1 MVVPLVRIQ
10 YMPDTANNPTT
21 TDQEEKEMS
30 FVEHLEELRIHL
42 IRIAISVCV
51 SAVFIF
57 FATKSIFTKVI
68 FGPLNEDFLTYQL
81 MCKLSHWLEMGD
93 DMCYSPTNINLVTF
107 EMGEAF
113 LLHIKVCIF
122 GGLILSFPFVLWE
135 FWQFIKP
142 GLYPKEQKAANGVVV
157 ISSLLFLMGI
167 SFGYFILAPF
177 AINFLVGYELPMINS
192 ASDGNLIKATSLI
205 NYMIMFTVPVGIIF
219 ELPIIVFYLSKM
231 GLVTDTFMREYRR
244 HAIILI
250 LVVAAFVT
258 PPDVMTQVII
268 GIPIYIL
275 YELSIHIA
283 AKQTKKRADE
293 MNS

>member
-1 MVVPLVRIQ
+1 
-10 YMPDTANNPTT
+10 MPDIANTSITA
-21 TDQEEKEMS
+21 DKEEEEKEMS
-30 FVEHLEELRIHL
+30 FIEHLEELRIHL

-81 MCKLSHWLEMGD
+81 MCKLSHWLELGD
-93 DMCYSPTNINLVTF
+93 QMCYSPTAINLVTL

-135 FWQFIKP
+135 FWKFIKP
-142 GLYPKEQKAANGVVV
+142 GLYPREQKAANGVVLV
-157 ISSLLFLMGI
+157 SSLLFLMGI

-177 AINFLVGYELPMINS
+177 AINFLVGYELPMIN
-192 ASDGNLIKATSLI
+192 AANNGNLIKATSLI

-219 ELPIIVFYLSKM
+219 EMPIIVYYLSKM
-231 GLVTDTFMREYRR
+231 GLITDAFMREYRR
-244 HAIILI
+244 HAIVLT

-258 PPDVMTQVII
+258 PPDVMTQIII

>member
-1 MVVPLVRIQ
+1 
-10 YMPDTANNPTT
+10 MPDIANSPVT
-21 TDQEEKEMS
+21 TDTEEKEMS
-30 FVEHLEELRIHL
+30 FIEHLEELRIHL

-57 FATKSIFTKVI
+57 FATKSIFTNII
-68 FGPLNEDFLTYQL
+68 FGPLNADFLTYQL
-81 MCKLSHWLEMGD
+81 MCKLSHWLELGD
-93 DMCYSPTNINLVTF
+93 QMCYSPAAVNLVTL

-122 GGLILSFPFVLWE
+122 GGLILSFPVVLWE
-135 FWQFIKP
+135 LWKFIKP

-157 ISSLLFLMGI
+157 VSSFLFLLGI

-177 AINFLVGYELPMINS
+177 AINFLVGYELPMINA
-192 ASDGNLIKATSLI
+192 ASNSNLIKATSLI

-219 ELPIIVFYLSKM
+219 ELPIIVYYLSKM
-231 GLVTDTFMREYRR
+231 GLLTDTFMREYRR
-244 HAIILI
+244 HSIVII

-258 PPDVMTQVII
+258 PPDVMTQIII

-275 YELSIHIA
+275 YELSIQIA
-283 AKQTKKRADE
+283 AKQTQKRAAELND
-293 MNS
+293 